1 VQESRAPE
9 PILPLPLF
17 VNKVF
22 AIGDSLTLLIGL
34 TMFGATAFMPIY
46 MQVVKGV
53 SATDSGLHML
63 PMSLGAVTMSWFS
76 GRMITQTGHYR
87 IYPIAGTAL
96 LTAGMFL
103 MSRIS
108 EDTSFVQ
115 ISIQLAMLGSGMGLT
130 MQVVVLAIQNAV
142 DHRDLGAATAST
154 SFFRSM
160 GGAFG
165 VAIFGAV
172 LTNRLNHYMGQFLT
186 PAQLNSVDP
195 TELRSSP
202 EVLRTLP
209 AEVHAGVIQ
218 AFAHSIDTIFLV
230 AAPCALIGFILAL
243 LLPELPLRS
252 RAPQPRQAGSE
263 GASAEAETE
272 RIAVAAMMD

>member
-1 VQESRAPE
+1 
-9 PILPLPLF
+9 
-17 VNKVF
+17 
-22 AIGDSLTLLIGL
+22 
-34 TMFGATAFMPIY
+34 
-46 MQVVKGV
+46 
-53 SATDSGLHML
+53 
-63 PMSLGAVTMSWFS
+63 
-76 GRMITQTGHYR
+76 
-87 IYPIAGTAL
+87 
-96 LTAGMFL
+96 
-103 MSRIS
+103 
-108 EDTSFVQ
+108 
-115 ISIQLAMLGSGMGLT
+115 
-130 MQVVVLAIQNAV
+130 
-142 DHRDLGAATAST
+142 
-154 SFFRSM
+154 M

-230 AAPCALIGFILAL
+230 AAPCALIGFVLAL

-263 GASAEAETE
+263 GAAEAETE